1 LAQSVTSP
9 AIVVLGVDPGIAIT
23 GYGVVRENQDVLE
36 SVAYGVITTPAGW
49 PLPRRL
55 QRLYSELMALMKI
68 YHPAEASVE
77 ELFFAR
83 NARTALAVGHAR
95 GVILLA
101 LADAGLPTYE
111 YTPLQVKQAITGY
124 GRASKE
130 QMQEMVR
137 LLLQLETIPQPDDA
151 ADALA
156 MAICHA
162 HSLSTAERMAR
173 MDPSTGSGR

>member
-1 LAQSVTSP
+1 MAHSAPTP
-9 AIVVLGVDPGIAIT
+9 AIVVLGIDPGIAIT
-23 GYGVVRENQDVLE
+23 GYGLVRQSQDVLE
-36 SVAYGVITTPAGW
+36 PVAYGVITTPAEW
-49 PLPRRL
+49 SLPRRL
-55 QRLYSELMALMKI
+55 QHLYRELMSLAET

-83 NARTALAVGHAR
+83 NARTALSVGHAR
-95 GVILLA
+95 GVILMA

-124 GRASKE
+124 GRAGKE
-130 QMQEMVR
+130 QMQQMVR
-137 LLLQLETIPQPDDA
+137 LLLQLEAIPQPDDA

-162 HSLSTAERMAR
+162 HSLSAAERMAR
-173 MDPSTGSGR
+173 LDQGSGSRQ

>member
-1 LAQSVTSP
+1 MAHTAPAP
-9 AIVVLGVDPGIAIT
+9 AIVILGVDPGIAIT
-23 GYGVVRENQDVLE
+23 GYGVVRQNRDVLE
-36 SVAYGVITTPAGW
+36 PVTYGVITTPAGW
-49 PLPRRL
+49 SLSRRL
-55 QRLYSELMALMKI
+55 QHLYHELLALAET

-83 NARTALAVGHAR
+83 NARTALSVGHAR

-111 YTPLQVKQAITGY
+111 YTPLQVKQAVTGY

-137 LLLQLETIPQPDDA
+137 LLLQLQAIPQPDDA
-151 ADALA
+151 ADGLA

-173 MDPSTGSGR
+173 MDSNMGSEP

>member
-1 LAQSVTSP
+1 LAPTVSGP
-9 AIVVLGVDPGIAIT
+9 AIAVLGVDPGIAIT
-23 GYGVVRENQDVLE
+23 GYVVVRQHQDVLAP
-36 SVAYGVITTPAGW
+36 VAYGVITTPAGW

-55 QRLYSELMALMKI
+55 QHLYSELTALIKT

-101 LADAGLPTYE
+101 LADAGLPTFE

-156 MAICHA
+156 TAICHA
-162 HSLSTAERMAR
+162 HSRSTAERMAR
-173 MDPSTGSGR
+173 MDPGIGCER

>member
-1 LAQSVTSP
+1 
-9 AIVVLGVDPGIAIT
+9 
-23 GYGVVRENQDVLE
+23 
-36 SVAYGVITTPAGW
+36 
-49 PLPRRL
+49 
-55 QRLYSELMALMKI
+55 MALAKA

-83 NARTALAVGHAR
+83 NARTALSVGHAR

-124 GRASKE
+124 GRADKE

-156 MAICHA
+156 IAICHA
-162 HSLSTAERMAR
+162 HSLSMAERMAR
-173 MDPSTGSGR
+173 MDPNTGSGR

>member
-1 LAQSVTSP
+1 M
-9 AIVVLGVDPGIAIT
+9 VLGIDPGVAIT
-23 GYGVVRENQDVLE
+23 GYGIVRQKLDALE
-36 SVAYGVITTPAGW
+36 SVAYGVITTPPEW

-55 QRLYSELMALMKI
+55 QHLYRELMMLLES

-83 NARTALAVGHAR
+83 NARTALSVGHAR
-95 GVILLA
+95 GVVLLA
-101 LADAGLPTYE
+101 LADAGLPTHE

-124 GRASKE
+124 GRAGKE

-137 LLLQLETIPQPDDA
+137 LLLQLEAVPQPDDA

-156 MAICHA
+156 VAICHL
-162 HSLSTAERMAR
+162 HSLSTALRLAT
-173 MDPSTGSGR
+173 MDSSTGSTG

>member
-1 LAQSVTSP
+1 VAHKATDP

-23 GYGVVRENQDVLE
+23 GYGVLRQNQDVLE
-36 SVAYGVITTPAGW
+36 PVTYGVITTPAGW

-55 QRLYSELMALMKI
+55 QHLYRELVAMI
-68 YHPAEASVE
+68 DRYHPAEASVE

-83 NARTALAVGHAR
+83 NARTALSVGHAR

-156 MAICHA
+156 AAICHV
-162 HSLSTAERMAR
+162 HSLSTALRLAT
-173 MDPSTGSGR
+173 MDPSTGSAR

>member
-1 LAQSVTSP
+1 LASESSGS

-23 GYGVVRENQDVLE
+23 GYGVVRQHQDTLE
-36 SVAYGVITTPAGW
+36 SMTYGVITTPAGW

-55 QRLYSELMALMKI
+55 QHLYRELSALTEA

-83 NARTALAVGHAR
+83 NARTALSVGHAR

-111 YTPLQVKQAITGY
+111 YTPLQVKQAVTGY

-137 LLLQLETIPQPDDA
+137 LLLQLEKTPQPDDA

-173 MDPSTGSGR
+173 MDASMGSGR